1 MDETTGLRERKKAAT
16 RLALHEAALRL
27 AADEGIDAV
36 TVEAIADAANVSRRT
51 FSNYFSSKEQALFHG
66 DTMRLHRLLELI
78 REQPVDEAPWTV
90 LSRAAERL
98 TEEVFGGSEPSWL
111 TQRRELRAH
120 PGLAPHQ
127 VAAYAAIE
135 RELSA
140 ELARRLTG
148 DDVALRS
155 RLLAATFLTI
165 LRVAVQHW
173 IEHPGE
179 PMTETVRTAL
189 VAAAPAVP
197 PGGHRTSTGTWHRP
211 PIPAESPRAQ

>member
-51 FSNYFSSKEQALFHG
+51 FSNYFSNKEQALFHG
-66 DTMRLHRLLELI
+66 DTMRLHRLLQLI
-78 REQPVDEAPWTV
+78 REQPVDEASWTV

-111 TQRRELRAH
+111 TQRRKLRGH

-135 RELSA
+135 RELAA
-140 ELARRLTG
+140 ELAHRLTD

-155 RLLAATFLTI
+155 RLLAATFLAI

-173 IEHPGE
+173 IEHPGA
-179 PMTETVRTAL
+179 PMAETVRTAL
-189 VAAAPAVP
+189 AAAAPAAAQR
-197 PGGHRTSTGTWHRP
+197 GHRTSTGT
-211 PIPAESPRAQ
+211 

>member
-51 FSNYFSSKEQALFHG
+51 FSNYFSNKEQALFHG
-66 DTMRLHRLLELI
+66 DTMRLHRLLQLI

-111 TQRRELRAH
+111 TQRRKLRGH

-135 RELSA
+135 RELAA
-140 ELARRLTG
+140 ELAHRLTD

-155 RLLAATFLTI
+155 RLLAATFLAI

-173 IEHPGE
+173 IEHPGD
-179 PMTETVRTAL
+179 PMAETVRTAL
-189 VAAAPAVP
+189 AAAAPAAAHR
-197 PGGHRTSTGTWHRP
+197 GHRTSTG
-211 PIPAESPRAQ
+211 A

>member
-27 AADEGIDAV
+27 ATDEGIDAV

-51 FSNYFSSKEQALFHG
+51 FSNYFSNKEQALFHG
-66 DTMRLHRLLELI
+66 DTMRLHRLLQLI

-111 TQRRELRAH
+111 TQRRKLRGH

-135 RELSA
+135 RELAA
-140 ELARRLTG
+140 ELAHRLTD

-155 RLLAATFLTI
+155 RLLAATFLAI

-173 IEHPGE
+173 IEHPGD
-179 PMTETVRTAL
+179 PMAETVRTAL
-189 VAAAPAVP
+189 AAAAPATAP
-197 PGGHRTSTGTWHRP
+197 EGHRTSTGT
-211 PIPAESPRAQ
+211 